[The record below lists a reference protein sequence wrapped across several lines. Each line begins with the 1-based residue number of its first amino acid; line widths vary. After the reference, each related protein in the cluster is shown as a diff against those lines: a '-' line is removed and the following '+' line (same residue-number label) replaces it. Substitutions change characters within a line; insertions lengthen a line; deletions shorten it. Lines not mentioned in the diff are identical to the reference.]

1 MGQRLLIAALIA
13 AVVALGAAPALAVD
27 GAVRTTSSDTFSPA
41 TVYVKPGE
49 KVTFSQTAGAGLHNV
64 VFVGNSQAPIP
75 SVSPTLDA
83 FSDSRTFATQG
94 TFNFF
99 CSEHASPDGR
109 FGMVGK
115 VVANPAGAPAPVVSA
130 VSAPVFLGRATL
142 RFRSSADGSLVAGA
156 VYRRAANGRFLRF
169 TGLAT
174 TTRVRKNLLSSIR
187 LLRPAVGRTL
197 EPGVYRAGFRVRD
210 PFGQRS
216 LLRSVR
222 FTIPRPR

>member
-1 MGQRLLIAALIA
+1 MGRRALIA
-13 AVVALGAAPALAVD
+13 AALAAALALSAAPAVAVD
-27 GAVRTTSSDTFSPA
+27 GTVRTTSSDTFRPA

-49 KVTFSQTAGAGLHNV
+49 KVTFSQAAGAGLHNV

-75 SVSPTLDA
+75 SASPTLDA

-94 TFNFF
+94 SFLFYCT
-99 CSEHASPDGR
+99 EHASSDGR

-115 VVANPAGAPAPVVSA
+115 VVVNRAGAPAPVVSA

-156 VYRRAANGRFLRF
+156 VYRRAASGRFLRF
-169 TGLAT
+169 TGLVT

-197 EPGVYRAGFRVRD
+197 EPGVYRADFRVRD

-216 LLRSVR
+216 LLRTVR